1 MEIINWLTEHLL
13 PSFPGILF
21 GLLVPLAVYCGRN
34 NLREHRRKIVDDLEK
49 MFDFAKGS
57 DGRPIIIPSL
67 ELVKYKY
74 DPKAASG
81 QPGFD
86 QEQSRWWYYAF
97 PVGLYVILASLFFTL
112 SFRPHNVNSG
122 TALNQM
128 NSFIFGGDLTTPF
141 QKADFYANNCYTFF
155 GAYIWTIFY
164 LIKRVSN
171 FDLSPLS
178 FLRTSTQLIFAAFV
192 SAAVW
197 HTRNALLGP
206 MATEHLPTAG
216 MAFLVGWFPDLG
228 LTYLIAKYPSMRLK
242 RVKEETEKL
251 SEEIPLDCIMGID
264 PFMKFRLAEFEI
276 EDVQNLA
283 TINPIQL
290 FVETPY
296 GLYEVID
303 WVAQAQLILAVGTP
317 KTLALRELNIRTIF
331 DLEKA
336 VGQPVLG
343 KLVLDKLLDG
353 QSPPALEKNGS
364 QAHLSNDSND
374 LLTALIDMIHDDL
387 HVQRL
392 RQIWDVI
399 STRLHYQ
406 PESTSPRLQPKA
418 RQPDGVAANGED
430 YQLLNGAES
439 VPSPIGSAHE
449 VRVTASDLLPPP
461 VSNGHEVHAAEPDST
476 MPSANNAGGM
486 QAAEPDPVVPPIV
499 NGHGKAPTT
508 T

>member
-1 MEIINWLTEHLL
+1 
-13 PSFPGILF
+13 
-21 GLLVPLAVYCGRN
+21 
-34 NLREHRRKIVDDLEK
+34 
-49 MFDFAKGS
+49 
-57 DGRPIIIPSL
+57 
-67 ELVKYKY
+67 
-74 DPKAASG
+74 
-81 QPGFD
+81 
-86 QEQSRWWYYAF
+86 
-97 PVGLYVILASLFFTL
+97 
-112 SFRPHNVNSG
+112 
-122 TALNQM
+122 M
-128 NSFIFGGDLTTPF
+128 NSFIFGGDLTTPL

-197 HTRNALLGP
+197 HTRNALPL
-206 MATEHLPTAG
+206 AVTEHLPTAG
-216 MAFLVGWFPDLG
+216 MAFLIGWFPDLG
-228 LTYLIAKYPSMRLK
+228 MTYLISKYPWIRLK

-336 VGQPVLG
+336 IGQPVLG
-343 KLVLDKLLDG
+343 KLVLGKLLEG
-353 QSPPALEKNGS
+353 QLPPALEKAGS
-364 QAHLSNDSND
+364 QAQAGNDSSD
-374 LLTALIDMIHDDL
+374 LLTALVDMIRDDL

-406 PESTSPRLQPKA
+406 PESTPLRPLPKA
-418 RQPDGVAANGED
+418 PESNTAQPDDQHYQPSSGQQPVQSLSSATDVSATAA
-430 YQLLNGAES
+430 
-439 VPSPIGSAHE
+439 
-449 VRVTASDLLPPP
+449 DLIPPP
-461 VSNGHEVHAAEPDST
+461 VSNGHAVHATEPDSAVA
-476 MPSANNAGGM
+476 PANNGQGI
-486 QAAEPDPVVPPIV
+486 QAAEPDLVTLPIID
-499 NGHGKAPTT
+499 GHGKVPTT